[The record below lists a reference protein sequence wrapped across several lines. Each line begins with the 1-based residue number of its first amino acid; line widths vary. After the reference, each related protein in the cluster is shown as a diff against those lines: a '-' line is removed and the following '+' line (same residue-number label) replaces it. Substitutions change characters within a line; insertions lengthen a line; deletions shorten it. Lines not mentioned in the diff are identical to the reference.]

1 MGTLQCKRPLTHT
14 YTHHFISAT
23 STVTGSEWIA
33 TICNIALTDTLP
45 KGRPFFAGPPERKTS
60 ASLCVFNPTITH
72 DIIQSVRHLTSGCN
86 LFYTFSLHT
95 PTLCCRAFCTCTRGR
110 KLSLFVESLEE
121 CSNRPGKESPTTNF
135 ARLTTVFLSFG
146 SILFLGILFLF
157 VIVCASHQLG
167 LSYVSLGKPIG
178 FAEVAAAAAARYRL
192 LMWRERLIL
201 CCQRWQSEQ
210 SERKREIVENEQS
223 CTANTAFPA
232 ARDYVSG
239 GNVMLWQQRP
249 WWEYL
254 VTFRSSAGVARE
266 E

>member
-1 MGTLQCKRPLTHT
+1 MDCNNLQHCANRHTPEGQEAALLCRPTGEENQCEFMCFQSYYHSWHHSIRSTPDIWLRFILHLFPTHT
-14 YTHHFISAT
+14 H
-23 STVTGSEWIA
+23 
-33 TICNIALTDTLP
+33 TLLQH
-45 KGRPFFAGPPERKTS
+45 S
-60 ASLCVFNPTITH
+60 CSM
-72 DIIQSVRHLTSGCN
+72 
-86 LFYTFSLHT
+86 
-95 PTLCCRAFCTCTRGR
+95 CRAFCTCTRGR

-157 VIVCASHQLG
+157 VILCASHQLG

-178 FAEVAAAAAARYRL
+178 FAEVAAAAARYRL

-201 CCQRWQSEQ
+201 CCQRGQSEQ

-239 GNVMLWQQRP
+239 GNVMLWQQPP